1 MMYMYKTGSIVLETE
16 TKQNQEYN
24 VAFCIHDML
33 QRYVS
38 KCMFRLYLTRM
49 LTWQLSI
56 CRKDLKNT
64 KQIQEEQL

>member
-1 MMYMYKTGSIVLETE
+1 MMYMYKTVSIVLKTE

-24 VAFCIHDML
+24 VAFSIHDML

-49 LTWQLSI
+49 LT
-56 CRKDLKNT
+56 
-64 KQIQEEQL
+64 